1 MCYLKSINNRLMQVH
16 LKIALLRLSFILK
29 IIKIINTFQFK
40 AAAETSRITQDFT
53 EEMVDANLLYDQHH
67 HDRHHVL
74 VHLYHQVL
82 GDS

>member
-1 MCYLKSINNRLMQVH
+1 MLVH
-16 LKIALLRLSFILK
+16 LKMALLRLSFIV
-29 IIKIINTFQFK
+29 KIINTFQFQ

-82 GDS
+82 GDG

>member
-1 MCYLKSINNRLMQVH
+1 MCYLKSTNYRLMLVH
-16 LKIALLRLSFILK
+16 LKMALLRLSFILK
-29 IIKIINTFQFK
+29 LINTFQFQ